1 MQNVFGKLFRFFI
14 RFYLH
19 RDDMGSHYSIFPYKR
34 FMSSRMKLT
43 GRFNSIMSLSLMCAV
58 TLMACNTA
66 PHSLASSLPVPDAL
80 LFPQVQPEYKVA
92 PGDLLLIKV
101 FQVDDLERQV
111 RVDNTGRITLPLLG
125 SIEVSNKGAA
135 ELETLIANR
144 YRSDYLQDPQVSIF
158 IQEANARRVT
168 VTGAVTEPGT
178 YPLIGSNLTLQQVI
192 AQAKGINTLAS
203 LQNVVVFRTV
213 KGQKMLAR
221 FDLARIER
229 GKDPDPEIYPG
240 DLVVV
245 YRSDMRLFLR
255 TLVEITPFVMVW
267 RAYR

>member
-1 MQNVFGKLFRFFI
+1 
-14 RFYLH
+14 
-19 RDDMGSHYSIFPYKR
+19 
-34 FMSSRMKLT
+34 MKLT
-43 GRFNSIMSLSLMCAV
+43 GRFNSIMSFSLMCAV

-144 YRSDYLQDPQVSIF
+144 YRSDYLQDPQVSVF

>member
-1 MQNVFGKLFRFFI
+1 
-14 RFYLH
+14 
-19 RDDMGSHYSIFPYKR
+19 
-34 FMSSRMKLT
+34 MKLT
-43 GRFNSIMSLSLMCAV
+43 GRFTSIASVSLMCCVV

-66 PHSLASSLPVPDAL
+66 PHSLARSLPEPDVLA
-80 LFPQVQPEYKVA
+80 FSQVQSEYKVA

-101 FQVDDLERQV
+101 FQVDDLERQI
-111 RVDNTGRITLPLLG
+111 RVDNSGRITLPLLG
-125 SIEVSNKGAA
+125 SIDVSGKGVA
-135 ELETLIANR
+135 ELERLIANR
-144 YRSDYLQDPQVSIF
+144 YRRGYLQDPQISVF
-158 IQEANARRVT
+158 VQEANARRVT

-178 YPLIGSNLTLQQVI
+178 YPLIGTSLTLQQAV
-192 AQAKGINTLAS
+192 AQAKGVNTLAS

-221 FDLARIER
+221 FDLTRIER
-229 GKDPDPEIYPG
+229 GKDPDPEIYAG